1 MVGELPDPCLLRVEE
16 AYAKFNLEDK
26 PLVSTMNMGPGKPMV
41 ETAFG
46 LVQKGSMLSYQQP
59 PVKSRFITPHH
70 NTPPTPRLPLE
81 GYDILPSQCPFVC
94 SEEELLNLQSLS
106 VTMAMAHKI
115 EEATREQSSCSE
127 WHLLRRP
134 RVTTSR
140 FREVCHV
147 RGQSSAEALAE
158 RIIKGT
164 RQTADMRRGAEMEPE
179 VAAEYSQLMNVN
191 FSPCGLVI
199 HLSTPWLASSPDGIV
214 FDPNEYPQ
222 FGLVEFKCPNVHNF
236 VDCKYLKMEV
246 GSPQLKKSHSYY
258 WQVQGQL
265 LITGMQWCDF
275 VVWAQEDYVVQR
287 IYVEPEVQSAIREK
301 ADHFFF
307 YYSMPSYLRL
317 KKM

>member
-127 WHLLRRP
+127 WHLLR
-134 RVTTSR
+134 
-140 FREVCHV
+140 
-147 RGQSSAEALAE
+147 
-158 RIIKGT
+158 
-164 RQTADMRRGAEMEPE
+164 
-179 VAAEYSQLMNVN
+179 
-191 FSPCGLVI
+191 
-199 HLSTPWLASSPDGIV
+199 
-214 FDPNEYPQ
+214 
-222 FGLVEFKCPNVHNF
+222 
-236 VDCKYLKMEV
+236 
-246 GSPQLKKSHSYY
+246 
-258 WQVQGQL
+258 
-265 LITGMQWCDF
+265 
-275 VVWAQEDYVVQR
+275 
-287 IYVEPEVQSAIREK
+287 
-301 ADHFFF
+301 
-307 YYSMPSYLRL
+307 
-317 KKM
+317 